1 MGTLASP
8 VVRRSASPSAQPSTP
23 PRVLSNEV
31 GHAENL
37 VLQPENPVE
46 DLGDLGG
53 PDIFP
58 RPLLPPGVV
67 AGNVL
72 EQVGAL
78 LGQLR
83 VKGSAIPLGRSSVT
97 MPP

>member
-1 MGTLASP
+1 MGALAPTIVGRPAGS
-8 VVRRSASPSAQPSTP
+8 SAQSSAP
-23 PRVLSNEV
+23 PRVLAARARL
-31 GHAENL
+31 AEDL
-37 VLQPENPVE
+37 VVPPENPVE

-97 MPP
+97 RPP